1 MSNTKHKQRM
11 RMLRLVIVIVLVLLI
26 DFPIIFLI
34 INSFKSTSEIMMST
48 TSLVPQNP
56 TLVNYVNMFKNT
68 NMLLNIRNSLFVAA
82 TGTLLSVFVAAMA
95 AFVMSR
101 FKFLMVRV
109 YSRFLLMMQMFPM
122 VLSLIPL
129 FMLFK
134 TLGIINT
141 FNSVIFVYLASSM
154 PFCCWMFKGFF
165 DSIPTELEQAAWID
179 GCSKAQSFF
188 RIILPISGPGIAAV
202 SIYSFLLC
210 WNEFMIA
217 NIFLRSADLMTIPV
231 GIQLFIQQFN
241 TDWGGMFAAAT
252 TAMVPAFIIFLFFQK
267 YIVSGVAA
275 GSVKG

>member
-101 FKFLMVRV
+101 FKFLMVRA